1 MEKSSL
7 TVPILDALSNLNLN
21 PELMTEVK
29 LLSTKVQLY
38 CLKVVNDGFKRRSCT
53 WYNEYFFENLQTFI
67 EHCYC
72 LLVSTHVLN
81 CSVNQILVMYL
92 Y

>member
-29 LLSTKVQLY
+29 YSTYIV
-38 CLKVVNDGFKRRSCT
+38 
-53 WYNEYFFENLQTFI
+53 
-67 EHCYC
+67 
-72 LLVSTHVLN
+72 
-81 CSVNQILVMYL
+81 
-92 Y
+92 

>member
-29 LLSTKVQLY
+29 ILSIRNMTEVKVAL
-38 CLKVVNDGFKRRSCT
+38 
-53 WYNEYFFENLQTFI
+53 
-67 EHCYC
+67 
-72 LLVSTHVLN
+72 
-81 CSVNQILVMYL
+81 
-92 Y
+92 